1 MFYFF
6 GVGLNIFL
14 LVLLLSKKNKSFA
27 DKILAG
33 WLFVIGCHLALYVL
47 GQQPITL
54 TTIHQMGLS
63 VPIPFLHGPFLYL
76 YTATLT
82 NLLPANRRMLW
93 LHFMPAVLVAL
104 AISPLIMT
112 SAAYKMEV
120 FQNKGRDYEGFLSVV
135 AWLMRLSGIVYAT
148 WSFYLLGKH
157 KKNIGRFFSYEE
169 RINLNWLRYFIYAL
183 VAVWVIIIFVRKD
196 SFIFTAVVL
205 FVVFLGFFG
214 IKQVGIFGNKPE
226 INPAIPENEEKTI
239 SIIDETP
246 QTLHEQTVLET
257 AADNGKAEP
266 VVRKKK
272 YANSGITDELV
283 IDIHNRLKELMNK
296 EKIYCESELS
306 LSTLAAKLN
315 VHPNYLSQV
324 INEKEG
330 KSFFDYINALRVEE
344 FKRLIALPQSSRFTL
359 MSLAFDCGFN
369 SKSSFNKNFKKVTGL
384 SPSEY
389 STKINNE

>member
-33 WLFVIGCHLALYVL
+33 WLFVIGCHLSLYVL

-93 LHFMPAVLVAL
+93 LHFMPAILVAL

-306 LSTLAAKLN
+306 LSALAAKLN